1 MNLKSKFEFKK
12 NLPEKKINNSSIFT
26 EENSSTIQT
35 NRLNSFN
42 QSNTYRSQ
50 NVSDMKYLNSNIFE
64 KNRNKNLWIK
74 NPDLS
79 LNNKNQNNNKLYLT
93 ETNDEK
99 TPIFKYNSKR
109 NTSQTIELNSNYRLI
124 NRNFMFKD
132 SLPVLKCY
140 YHRKEKYPD
149 IFTCGNFS
157 MEPKLLN
164 ELYYK
169 QNKSREEMEYEY
181 INNLGKVNNNRRMV
195 KPLKQSARD
204 YIDKSNKINLLNRYI
219 RLKKD
224 ALDNYNENMKTQ
236 LKGLDT
242 TISQI
247 KTYKENLENNFFT
260 RYNKDLRDFNKQI
273 LEGKLYLDNQEKK
286 LVNLIR
292 EVGELT
298 QEITKKQK
306 IIKRYDKW
314 LSFQILLKEGSEP
327 KIKNIKEYLDKKY
340 GNKPIFDNYDDFYIG
355 FRERED
361 RNLRLIKRREKSM
374 MEFDDL
380 KKEYNDLKN
389 YIKKNNNEIDSDI
402 KLKEKKL
409 FLLKY
414 KNKELNSIKNN
425 LDQIHNK
432 KKNKNSTSLK
442 KYKTTLEY
450 IMQKD
455 KKKDIDYEN
464 DLQLNSLGIYVYD
477 LENAKNIF
485 QFITCIYNTIL
496 KNEIKGNELPNYV
509 IYKIKNPNLTKEEK
523 TLLKLKIIEMT
534 INYLIATKNKI
545 KNDKIYGQIFKE
557 TKKEIDLYKKLR
569 TAKIHKEKESKKFS
583 EFLIEMEEKNKKIY
597 FIPYK
602 KVDNYSGYLSKKKR
616 STSNK
621 EK

>member
-1 MNLKSKFEFKK
+1 MNTESRFNLRK
-12 NLPEKKINNSSIFT
+12 NLPEKRIINSSLYT

-35 NRLNSFN
+35 NQLNSIN
-42 QSNTYRSQ
+42 QTNNNTNQY
-50 NVSDMKYLNSNIFE
+50 VSDMKYLNSTVFE
-64 KNRNKNLWIK
+64 NNKNKNLWIK
-74 NPDLS
+74 KTDIT
-79 LNNKNQNNNKLYLT
+79 LNKKNQNKNRLYLT
-93 ETNDEK
+93 EINDEK
-99 TPIFKYNSKR
+99 TPLFKYKSTRSTNK
-109 NTSQTIELNSNYRLI
+109 TLDLNPNYKI
-124 NRNFMFKD
+124 VNRNFMFKD

-224 ALDNYNENMKTQ
+224 ALDDYNENMKTQ

-273 LEGKLYLDNQEKK
+273 LEGKLDLDNQEKK
-286 LVNLIR
+286 LINLIR

-380 KKEYNDLKN
+380 KKEFNDLKN

-402 KLKEKKL
+402 KLKERKL
-409 FLLKY
+409 FLLKL

-425 LDQIHNK
+425 LK
-432 KKNKNSTSLK
+432 
-442 KYKTTLEY
+442 
-450 IMQKD
+450 
-455 KKKDIDYEN
+455 
-464 DLQLNSLGIYVYD
+464 
-477 LENAKNIF
+477 
-485 QFITCIYNTIL
+485 
-496 KNEIKGNELPNYV
+496 
-509 IYKIKNPNLTKEEK
+509 
-523 TLLKLKIIEMT
+523 
-534 INYLIATKNKI
+534 
-545 KNDKIYGQIFKE
+545 
-557 TKKEIDLYKKLR
+557 
-569 TAKIHKEKESKKFS
+569 
-583 EFLIEMEEKNKKIY
+583 
-597 FIPYK
+597 
-602 KVDNYSGYLSKKKR
+602 
-616 STSNK
+616 
-621 EK
+621 